1 MAQETT
7 TAEPETVGEAF
18 SNDYA
23 NLFERQWPVWIA
35 GLLLG
40 MGNVL
45 LFAYDR
51 PWSVA
56 SGVRNWGDWFFN
68 SAGILDLKTTLS
80 PHLFSTS
87 LTNFG
92 IIFGALVAALLARQ
106 FQIRMAPARE
116 MFKGLLGGA
125 IMGIGAVLA
134 FGCNIGGFFSAIS
147 ALSMGGVAM
156 MFGLM
161 IGAVIGLKLLVWEI
175 EYLPPPTWGTG
186 KPAVKKTQSTGGT
199 RKAQPIVGLV
209 VLALLITAIF
219 TYDAF
224 DYPTR
229 GGFLLFGLLAGI
241 VMQRTRFCF
250 VRAFREPFM
259 TGEASHTKAVCL
271 AVIIS
276 VTGFTI
282 LKWTDLREWD
292 TFVSPGFWLGSFFGG
307 IVFGIGMSIAGG
319 CASGSLWRAGE
330 GQVKLWIALLGFA
343 LTGSVFRLW
352 LVGNGLRNKLGN
364 QVFLPDVIGW
374 KMALLSIIGLMVLW
388 YALAT
393 WNQVRKKLV
402 LV

>member
-1 MAQETT
+1 MAEETT
-7 TAEPETVGEAF
+7 TVQPGSVAAAF
-18 SNDYA
+18 RNEYA

-45 LFAYDR
+45 LFAYAQ

-56 SGVRNWGDWFFN
+56 SGVRNWGDWLFN
-68 SAGILDLKTTLS
+68 SAGIMDMSILS

-92 IIFGALVAALLARQ
+92 IIMGALVAALLARQ
-106 FQIRMAPARE
+106 FQVRMAPARE
-116 MFKGLLGGA
+116 LFKGLLGGA
-125 IMGIGAVLA
+125 LMGLGAVLS

-161 IGAVIGLKLLVWEI
+161 IGAIIGLKLLVWEI
-175 EYLPPPTWGTG
+175 EYLPAPTWGTG
-186 KPAVKKTQSTGGT
+186 MAGRKKTGPANGSK
-199 RKAQPIVGLV
+199 KAQPIVGLV
-209 VLALLITAIF
+209 VLALFIAAIF

-259 TGEASHTKAVCL
+259 TGEAEHTKAVAV

-282 LKWTDLREWD
+282 LKWTDLRDWEA
-292 TFVSPGFWLGSFFGG
+292 FVFPGFWFGSFVGG

-319 CASGSLWRAGE
+319 CASGSLWRSGE

-343 LTGSVFRLW
+343 LAGSVFRMW
-352 LVGNGLRNKLGN
+352 LVGNGLRAKLGT

-402 LV
+402 MV

>member
-1 MAQETT
+1 MRA
-7 TAEPETVGEAF
+7 AF
-18 SNDYA
+18 RDGYA

-45 LFAYDR
+45 LFAYAR

-56 SGVRNWGDWFFN
+56 SGARNWGDWLF
-68 SAGILDLKTTLS
+68 DTTGVIETNVIS

-92 IIFGALVAALLARQ
+92 IVLGAMVAALLARQ
-106 FQIRMAPARE
+106 FQVRMAPARE
-116 MFKGLLGGA
+116 LLKGLLGGA
-125 IMGIGAVLA
+125 LMGIGAVLA
-134 FGCNIGGFFSAIS
+134 FGCNVGGFFSSIS

-175 EYLPPPTWGTG
+175 EYLPAPSWGVG
-186 KPAVKKTQSTGGT
+186 KAAGKTGGPSSSS
-199 RKAQPIVGLV
+199 RQAQPIAGLV
-209 VLALLITAIF
+209 VLSLVIVAIF

-229 GGFLLFGLLAGI
+229 GAFLLFGLLVGI

-259 TGEASHTKAVCL
+259 TGEADATKAVAV

-282 LKWTDLREWD
+282 LKWTDLRDWD
-292 TFVSPGFWLGSFFGG
+292 TFVFPGFWFGSLVGG
-307 IVFGIGMSIAGG
+307 IIFGVGMSLAGG

-330 GQVKLWIALLGFA
+330 GQVKLWVALVGFA
-343 LTGSVFRLW
+343 LVGSLFRVW
-352 LVGNGLRNKLGN
+352 LVAEGLRAKLGA

-374 KMALLSIIGLMVLW
+374 KTALLSIIGLMVLW

-393 WNQVRKKLV
+393 WNQVKKKLV

>member
-1 MAQETT
+1 M
-7 TAEPETVGEAF
+7 
-18 SNDYA
+18 
-23 NLFERQWPVWIA
+23 FERQWPVWIA

-45 LFAYDR
+45 LFAYAR

-56 SGVRNWGDWFFN
+56 SGARNWGDWLFN
-68 SAGILDLKTTLS
+68 ATGVMETNVIS

-87 LTNFG
+87 LTNIG
-92 IIFGALVAALLARQ
+92 IILGALVAALLASQ
-106 FQIRMAPARE
+106 FQVRMAPARE
-116 MFKGLLGGA
+116 LLKGLIGGA
-125 IMGIGAVLA
+125 LMGIGAVLA
-134 FGCNIGGFFSAIS
+134 FGCNVGGFFSAIS

-175 EYLPPPTWGTG
+175 EYLPAPSWGAG
-186 KPAVKKTQSTGGT
+186 KAAGNNSGSSAGT
-199 RKAQPIVGLV
+199 MKAQPIAGLV
-209 VLALLITAIF
+209 VLSLVVVGIF
-219 TYDAF
+219 AYDAF

-259 TGEASHTKAVCL
+259 TGEADHTKAVAV

-276 VTGFTI
+276 VTGFAI
-282 LKWTDLREWD
+282 LKWTDLRDWE
-292 TFVSPGFWLGSFFGG
+292 TFVFPGFWFGSFVGG
-307 IVFGIGMSIAGG
+307 IIFGVGMSLAGG

-330 GQVKLWIALLGFA
+330 GQVKLWVALVGFA
-343 LTGSVFRLW
+343 LVGSVFRVW
-352 LVGNGLRNKLGN
+352 LVSEGLRAKLGT

-374 KMALLSIIGLMVLW
+374 KMALLSIIGLMVIW
-388 YALAT
+388 YLLAM
-393 WNQVRKKLV
+393 WNQVKKKLV

>member
-1 MAQETT
+1 LAEEMTT
-7 TAEPETVGEAF
+7 TQPDGMRAVFRDG
-18 SNDYA
+18 YA
-23 NLFERQWPVWIA
+23 KLFERQWPVWMA

-45 LFAYDR
+45 LFAYAT

-56 SGVRNWGDWFFN
+56 SGARNWGDWFFN
-68 SAGILDLKTTLS
+68 TTGFTELTIIS

-92 IIFGALVAALLARQ
+92 IIFGALVAALFARQ
-106 FQIRMAPARE
+106 FQVRMAPARE
-116 MFKGLLGGA
+116 LFKGLIGGA
-125 IMGIGAVLA
+125 LMGIGSVLA
-134 FGCNIGGFFSAIS
+134 FGCNVGGFFSAIS

-156 MFGLM
+156 MFGLL
-161 IGAVIGLKLLVWEI
+161 IGAIIGLKLLVWEV
-175 EYLPPPTWGTG
+175 EYLPTPTWGFS
-186 KPAVKKTQSTGGT
+186 KSARDKSAPAAGPG
-199 RKAQPIVGLV
+199 KAQPIAGLV
-209 VLALLITAIF
+209 VLSLVIVLIF

-250 VRAFREPFM
+250 VRAFREPFL
-259 TGEASHTKAVCL
+259 TGDGDATKAVAV

-282 LKWTDLREWD
+282 LKWTDLRDWEA
-292 TFVSPGFWLGSFFGG
+292 FVFPGFWFGSFVGG
-307 IVFGIGMSIAGG
+307 IIFGVGMSLAGG

-330 GQVKLWIALLGFA
+330 GHVKLWVALVGFA
-343 LTGSVFRLW
+343 LVGSVFRIW
-352 LVGNGLRNKLGN
+352 LVGEGLRAKLGT
-364 QVFLPDVIGW
+364 QVFLPDIIGW

-388 YALAT
+388 YALAA
-393 WNQVRKKLV
+393 WNQVKKKLV
-402 LV
+402 MV

>member
-1 MAQETT
+1 M
-7 TAEPETVGEAF
+7 
-18 SNDYA
+18 
-23 NLFERQWPVWIA
+23 FERQWPVWIA

-45 LFAYDR
+45 LFAYAR

-56 SGVRNWGDWFFN
+56 SGARNWGDWLFN
-68 SAGILDLKTTLS
+68 ATGVMETNVIS

-87 LTNFG
+87 LTNIG
-92 IIFGALVAALLARQ
+92 IILGALVAALLASQ
-106 FQIRMAPARE
+106 FQVRMAPARE
-116 MFKGLLGGA
+116 LLKGLIGGA
-125 IMGIGAVLA
+125 LMGIGAVLA

-175 EYLPPPTWGTG
+175 EYLPAPSWGAG
-186 KPAVKKTQSTGGT
+186 KAAGKNSGSSAGT
-199 RKAQPIVGLV
+199 MKAQPIAGLV
-209 VLALLITAIF
+209 VLSLVVVGIF
-219 TYDAF
+219 AYDAF

-259 TGEASHTKAVCL
+259 TGEADHTKAVAV

-276 VTGFTI
+276 VTGFAI
-282 LKWTDLREWD
+282 LKWTDLRDWE
-292 TFVSPGFWLGSFFGG
+292 TFVFPGFWFGSFVGG
-307 IVFGIGMSIAGG
+307 IIFGVGMSLAGG

-330 GQVKLWIALLGFA
+330 GQVKLWVALVGFA
-343 LTGSVFRLW
+343 LVGSVFRVW
-352 LVGNGLRNKLGN
+352 LVSEGLRAKLGT

-374 KMALLSIIGLMVLW
+374 KMALLSIIGLMVIW
-388 YALAT
+388 YLLAM
-393 WNQVRKKLV
+393 WNQVKKKLV

>member
-1 MAQETT
+1 
-7 TAEPETVGEAF
+7 
-18 SNDYA
+18 
-23 NLFERQWPVWIA
+23 
-35 GLLLG
+35 
-40 MGNVL
+40 MGV
-45 LFAYDR
+45 
-51 PWSVA
+51 
-56 SGVRNWGDWFFN
+56 
-68 SAGILDLKTTLS
+68 
-80 PHLFSTS
+80 
-87 LTNFG
+87 
-92 IIFGALVAALLARQ
+92 
-106 FQIRMAPARE
+106 
-116 MFKGLLGGA
+116 
-125 IMGIGAVLA
+125 GAVLA
-134 FGCNIGGFFSAIS
+134 FGCNVGGFFSAIS

-175 EYLPPPTWGTG
+175 EYLPAPSWGVG
-186 KPAVKKTQSTGGT
+186 KAATKSSASAAGA
-199 RKAQPIVGLV
+199 RKAQPIVGFVVISLV
-209 VLALLITAIF
+209 FVGIF

-259 TGEASHTKAVCL
+259 TGEADATKAVAV

-282 LKWTDLREWD
+282 LKWTDLRDWE
-292 TFVSPGFWLGSFFGG
+292 TFVFPGFWFGSFVGG
-307 IVFGIGMSIAGG
+307 IIFGIGMSLAGG

-330 GQVKLWIALLGFA
+330 GHVKLWFALLAFA
-343 LTGSVFRLW
+343 LVGSVFRMW
-352 LVGNGLRNKLGN
+352 LVAEGLRAKLGT

-388 YALAT
+388 YWLAM
-393 WNQVRKKLV
+393 WNQVKKKLV

>member
-1 MAQETT
+1 M
-7 TAEPETVGEAF
+7 
-18 SNDYA
+18 
-23 NLFERQWPVWIA
+23 FERQWPVWIA

-45 LFAYDR
+45 LFAYAR

-56 SGVRNWGDWFFN
+56 SGARNWGDWLFN
-68 SAGILDLKTTLS
+68 ATGVMETNVIS

-87 LTNFG
+87 LTNIG
-92 IIFGALVAALLARQ
+92 IILGALVAALLASQ
-106 FQIRMAPARE
+106 FQVRMAPARE
-116 MFKGLLGGA
+116 LLKGLIGGA
-125 IMGIGAVLA
+125 LMGIGAVLA

-175 EYLPPPTWGTG
+175 EYLPAPSWGAG
-186 KPAVKKTQSTGGT
+186 KAAGKNSGSSAGT
-199 RKAQPIVGLV
+199 MKSQPIAGLV
-209 VLALLITAIF
+209 VLSLVVVGIF
-219 TYDAF
+219 AYDAF

-259 TGEASHTKAVCL
+259 TGEADHTKAVAV

-276 VTGFTI
+276 VTGFAI
-282 LKWTDLREWD
+282 LKWTDLRDWE
-292 TFVSPGFWLGSFFGG
+292 TFVFPGFWFGSFVGG
-307 IVFGIGMSIAGG
+307 IIFGVGMSLAGG

-330 GQVKLWIALLGFA
+330 GQVKLWVALVGFA
-343 LTGSVFRLW
+343 LVGSVFRVW
-352 LVGNGLRNKLGN
+352 LVSEGLRAKLGT

-374 KMALLSIIGLMVLW
+374 KMALLSIIGLMVIW
-388 YALAT
+388 YLLAM
-393 WNQVRKKLV
+393 WNQVKKKLV

>member
-1 MAQETT
+1 MTT
-7 TAEPETVGEAF
+7 LQPESVRAAF
-18 SNDYA
+18 RDGYA
-23 NLFERQWPVWIA
+23 NMFERQWPVWIA

-45 LFAYDR
+45 LFAYAR

-56 SGVRNWGDWFFN
+56 SGARNWGDWLFN
-68 SAGILDLKTTLS
+68 ATGVMETNVIS

-87 LTNFG
+87 LTNIG
-92 IIFGALVAALLARQ
+92 IILGALVAALLASQ
-106 FQIRMAPARE
+106 FQVRMAPARE
-116 MFKGLLGGA
+116 LLKGLIGGA
-125 IMGIGAVLA
+125 LMGIGAVLA
-134 FGCNIGGFFSAIS
+134 FGCNVGGFFSAIS

-175 EYLPPPTWGTG
+175 EYLPAPSWGAG
-186 KPAVKKTQSTGGT
+186 KAAGKNSGSSAGT
-199 RKAQPIVGLV
+199 MKAQPIAGLV
-209 VLALLITAIF
+209 VLSLVVVGIF
-219 TYDAF
+219 AYDAF

-259 TGEASHTKAVCL
+259 TGEADHTKAVAV

-276 VTGFTI
+276 VTGFAI
-282 LKWTDLREWD
+282 LKWTDLRDWE
-292 TFVSPGFWLGSFFGG
+292 TFVFPGFWFGSFVGG
-307 IVFGIGMSIAGG
+307 IIFGVGMSLAGG

-330 GQVKLWIALLGFA
+330 GQVKLWVALVGFA
-343 LTGSVFRLW
+343 LVGSVFRVW
-352 LVGNGLRNKLGN
+352 LVSEGLRAKLGT

-374 KMALLSIIGLMVLW
+374 KMALLSIIGLMVIW
-388 YALAT
+388 YLLAM
-393 WNQVRKKLV
+393 WNQVKKKLV

>member
-1 MAQETT
+1 MRA
-7 TAEPETVGEAF
+7 AF
-18 SNDYA
+18 SNGYA
-23 NLFERQWPVWIA
+23 KLFERQWPVWIA

-45 LFAYDR
+45 LFAYAR

-56 SGVRNWGDWFFN
+56 SGARNWGDWIFN
-68 SAGILDLKTTLS
+68 STAVMEMNVIS

-92 IIFGALVAALLARQ
+92 IILGAMVAALFARQ
-106 FQIRMAPARE
+106 FQVRMAPARE
-116 MFKGLLGGA
+116 LLKGLLGGA
-125 IMGIGAVLA
+125 LMGIGAVLA
-134 FGCNIGGFFSAIS
+134 FGCNVGGFFSAIS

-156 MFGLM
+156 MFGLLV
-161 IGAVIGLKLLVWEI
+161 GVLIGLKLLVWEI
-175 EYLPPPTWGTG
+175 EYLPAPSWGVG
-186 KPAVKKTQSTGGT
+186 KAAKKKSGSSAGS
-199 RKAQPIVGLV
+199 RKVQQPIAGLV
-209 VLALLITAIF
+209 VLSLTIVLIF

-229 GGFLLFGLLAGI
+229 GGFVLFGLLAGI

-259 TGEASHTKAVCL
+259 TGDADATKAVAV

-282 LKWTDLREWD
+282 LKWTDLREWE
-292 TFVSPGFWLGSFFGG
+292 TFVFPGFWFGSFVGG
-307 IVFGIGMSIAGG
+307 IIFGIGMSFAGG

-330 GQVKLWIALLGFA
+330 GQVKLWVALVGFA
-343 LTGSVFRLW
+343 LVGSVFRIW
-352 LVGNGLRNKLGN
+352 LVANGLRAKLGT
-364 QVFLPDVIGW
+364 QVFLPDIIGW
-374 KMALLSIIGLMVLW
+374 KMALLSIVGLMALW
-388 YALAT
+388 YLLAT
-393 WNQVRKKLV
+393 WNQVKKKLV